1 MSLYRL
7 WSTLEIKLLSMGI
20 MPKGRS
26 PLACRIFCRRN
37 GVPFPGKRQCDANE
51 RLIKEIEE
59 KFSEKGHDMT
69 KTKTTKTI
77 SASIKDAKSKST
89 AVTTKATAKPAKLA
103 KEDKPEERAYS
114 FRTVDIDKILGNG
127 DNVREVKDID
137 DLIASIQA
145 HGIINPITVTQDVGM
160 ATYYRVIAGF
170 RRLAAAKQLKLKK
183 IPCHV
188 VDKDAEGFDEIP
200 LSENVSRMGMTPYEE
215 CLAVKSLAN
224 KKKTPGVIAKHFGR
238 TLRWVLVR
246 KKIADAGEKVLKK
259 VKEGTIELA
268 QAAKIADLP
277 DNVFKRELE
286 SCYRTDKYF
295 IDGVLDRFH
304 KDLSKAPFEHEA
316 CLKCDKC
323 SSCQADLFENDP
335 KAYCLDPACWA
346 RKAKKA
352 AEAKVKKLQEEGRN
366 ARLGK
371 FSGKCISYSDEA
383 DKYDINSWDTKGQEQ
398 AKEAGIQKRILVDAA
413 TGKTLEYYDKRD
425 LPDYHEETEEEREAK
440 EKAEAENEEFKEV
453 KEDLFE
459 ENLANA
465 IIDKVEEDNEH
476 GKLESLVFIM
486 HFAQTD
492 WLDDDEDLK
501 KKIGIENDGTFT
513 VSPENFPEGYSVTD
527 FTKTVIENLFDIICN
542 WPLVELKGLYR
553 IVMDE
558 TDNNPEK
565 LAPTDE
571 DVKKEI
577 EKRKSEDNSSED
589 DAEGNA
595 EPEDE
600 EGHNE

>member
-1 MSLYRL
+1 
-7 WSTLEIKLLSMGI
+7 
-20 MPKGRS
+20 
-26 PLACRIFCRRN
+26 
-37 GVPFPGKRQCDANE
+37 
-51 RLIKEIEE
+51 
-59 KFSEKGHDMT
+59 MT
-69 KTKTTKTI
+69 KKAQPKKTAPASANGAKT
-77 SASIKDAKSKST
+77 AAKAKAAPDA
-89 AVTTKATAKPAKLA
+89 VKATKQDATKS
-103 KEDKPEERAYS
+103 EERSYS
-114 FRTVDIDKILGNG
+114 FRTIDVDKILGNG
-127 DNVREVKDID
+127 DNVREVNDIE
-137 DLIASIQA
+137 DLVSSIQA

-183 IPCHV
+183 VPCHV
-188 VDKDAEGFDEIP
+188 VSKYAEGFDEIP

-215 CLAVKSLAN
+215 CIAVKSLSN

-246 KKIADAGEKVLKK
+246 KKLADAGDKVLKK
-259 VKEGTIELA
+259 VKEGSIELS

-295 IDGVLDRFH
+295 IDGVLERYH

-316 CLKCDKC
+316 CLQCEKC
-323 SSCQADLFENDP
+323 SACQADLFENEP

-398 AKEAGIQKRILVDAA
+398 AKEAGIQKRVLVDAA
-413 TGKTLEYYDKRD
+413 TCKTLEYYDKRD

-440 EKAEAENEEFKEV
+440 EKAEAENIEFKEV

-465 IIDKVEEDNEH
+465 ISDKVEEDNEH

-527 FTKTVIENLFDIICN
+527 FTNTVIENLFDIICN

-558 TDNNPEK
+558 TDNDPEK

-589 DAEGNA
+589 DAEGND
-595 EPEDE
+595 EPEDKE
-600 EGHNE
+600 DDDE

>member
-51 RLIKEIEE
+51 RLIKDIEE

-77 SASIKDAKSKST
+77 SASIKDAK
-89 AVTTKATAKPAKLA
+89 AVKKPAAVKAA
-103 KEDKPEERAYS
+103 KTTPEPEKAEDRSYS
-114 FRTVDIDKILGNG
+114 FRTINVDNIVDSGNI
-127 DNVREVKDID
+127 REVKGID

-145 HGIINPITVTQDVGM
+145 HGIINPITVTNDFGM
-160 ATYYRVIAGF
+160 STKYRVLAGH
-170 RRLAAAKQLKLKK
+170 RRLAAAVQLGLKK

-188 VDKDAEGFDEIP
+188 VDKDQESIDEIQ
-200 LSENVSRMGMTPYEE
+200 LSENVTRMDMTPYEE
-215 CLAVKSLAN
+215 CMAVKSLSN
-224 KKKTPGVIAKHFGR
+224 SKKTPAAIAKHFGR

-246 KKIADAGEKVLKK
+246 KKLADAGEKVLKK
-259 VKEGTIELA
+259 VKEGVIELA

-304 KDLSKAPFEHEA
+304 KDLSRAPFEHEA
-316 CLKCDKC
+316 CLQCSKC
-323 SSCQADLFENDP
+323 SACQADLFENEP
-335 KAYCLDPACWA
+335 KAFCLDPNCWA

-371 FSGKCISYSDEA
+371 FSSYGVDCMDEA
-383 DKYDINSWDTKGQEQ
+383 DKFEIGKYDSKGQEQ

-413 TGKTLEYYDKRD
+413 TLKTFEYFDKRD
-425 LPDYHEETEEEREAK
+425 LPDYHEETEEEREAEEEK
-440 EKAEAENEEFKEV
+440 ERKDFQFRSTKEDMTKNRLRKAISAKVLKGDKDDVIALLLFCCYDLDDTIDESQHSLLGIKEDEDRCAGLSDIDDQVRPCDIYDAVLGSVEHILERTYDTDILRKMYSIITYGNPKDAEPVDDEVEDEIKRIHEKKNEENNQSSN
-453 KEDLFE
+453 EDS
-459 ENLANA
+459 N
-465 IIDKVEEDNEH
+465 ED
-476 GKLESLVFIM
+476 S
-486 HFAQTD
+486 
-492 WLDDDEDLK
+492 
-501 KKIGIENDGTFT
+501 
-513 VSPENFPEGYSVTD
+513 
-527 FTKTVIENLFDIICN
+527 
-542 WPLVELKGLYR
+542 
-553 IVMDE
+553 
-558 TDNNPEK
+558 
-565 LAPTDE
+565 
-571 DVKKEI
+571 
-577 EKRKSEDNSSED
+577 
-589 DAEGNA
+589 
-595 EPEDE
+595 EDE
-600 EGHNE
+600 EVDNE

>member
-51 RLIKEIEE
+51 RLIKDIEE

-77 SASIKDAKSKST
+77 SASIKDAK
-89 AVTTKATAKPAKLA
+89 AVKKPAAA
-103 KEDKPEERAYS
+103 KAAKTTPEPEKAEDRSYS
-114 FRTVDIDKILGNG
+114 FRTINVDNIVDSGNI
-127 DNVREVKDID
+127 REVKGID

-145 HGIINPITVTQDVGM
+145 HGIINPITVTNDFGM
-160 ATYYRVIAGF
+160 STNYRVLAGH
-170 RRLAAAKQLKLKK
+170 RRLAAAVQLGLKK

-188 VDKDAEGFDEIP
+188 VDKDQESIDEIQ
-200 LSENVSRMGMTPYEE
+200 LSENVTRMDMTPYEE
-215 CLAVKSLAN
+215 CMAVKSLSN
-224 KKKTPGVIAKHFGR
+224 SKKTPAAIAKHFGR

-246 KKIADAGEKVLKK
+246 KKLADAGDKVLKK
-259 VKEGTIELA
+259 VKEGVIELA

-304 KDLSKAPFEHEA
+304 KDLSRAPFEHEA
-316 CLKCDKC
+316 CLQCSKC
-323 SSCQADLFENDP
+323 SACQADLFENEP
-335 KAYCLDPACWA
+335 KAYCLDPNCWA

-366 ARLGK
+366 ARIGK
-371 FSGKCISYSDEA
+371 FSSYGVDCMDEA
-383 DKYDINSWDTKGQEQ
+383 DKYKIGKYDSKGQEQ

-425 LPDYHEETEEEREAK
+425 LPDYHEETEEERQAEEEKERKDFQFRSTKDDMTKSRIRKKIKAK
-440 EKAEAENEEFKEV
+440 IEQDGDKDDIIALLLFCVYDLDDTIHESQFDVLGIKKNIDECIGFSDIDDQVRPCDIHDAILGSVEHILGRMYDIDTLRKMYSIITYGNPKDAEPVDDEVEDEIKRIHEKKNEENNQSSNEDSEDKEV
-453 KEDLFE
+453 
-459 ENLANA
+459 
-465 IIDKVEEDNEH
+465 DNE
-476 GKLESLVFIM
+476 
-486 HFAQTD
+486 
-492 WLDDDEDLK
+492 
-501 KKIGIENDGTFT
+501 
-513 VSPENFPEGYSVTD
+513 
-527 FTKTVIENLFDIICN
+527 
-542 WPLVELKGLYR
+542 
-553 IVMDE
+553 
-558 TDNNPEK
+558 
-565 LAPTDE
+565 
-571 DVKKEI
+571 
-577 EKRKSEDNSSED
+577 
-589 DAEGNA
+589 
-595 EPEDE
+595 
-600 EGHNE
+600 